1 MQVNLFAIIFAR
13 FFTLFSYMHLHSLIF
28 VVTLLLLLN
37 KPTQEYCHY
46 ISNPLVTY
54 LQSNTGINAEPTLWL
69 RAVWENHDDENSVY
83 EEYFEPDE
91 DDTHNEYNGANY
103 AFVQYLNGSNW
114 LSINLLK
121 RIFIATLCPKKLF
134 ILYCALKLAC

>member
-1 MQVNLFAIIFAR
+1 
-13 FFTLFSYMHLHSLIF
+13 MHLHSLIF
-28 VVTLLLLLN
+28 VVALLLLLN

-46 ISNPLVTY
+46 ISSPLVTY
-54 LQSNTGINAEPTLWL
+54 LQSHADSPTEPTLWL
-69 RAVWENHDDENSVY
+69 RAVWENDDDESSVY

-91 DDTHNEYNGANY
+91 DDTHDEYNGANY
-103 AFVQYLNGSNW
+103 LFVQYLTGSNW

-121 RIFIATLCPKKLF
+121 RIFITTLYPPKLF

>member
-13 FFTLFSYMHLHSLIF
+13 FFPIPLYMHLHSLIF
-28 VVTLLLLLN
+28 IVTLLLLLN

-46 ISNPLVTY
+46 ISSPLVTY
-54 LQSNTGINAEPTLWL
+54 LQSNTGINAEPTLWF
-69 RAVWENHDDENSVY
+69 RATWEDEDEDNSVY
-83 EEYFEPDE
+83 EEYFETDE
-91 DDTHNEYNGANY
+91 EDVHDESSDINYIFVEYSDA
-103 AFVQYLNGSNW
+103 SNL
-114 LSINLLK
+114 LSLNLLK